1 MKCSVIYSSLIIAV
15 ALFAGSTVQGD
26 PSYSARYL
34 AKKENEAEGRI
45 EPVTTSLIVSALAP
59 VVLNLFSGLLGNLF
73 SKPNDIEERVIYGR
87 PMQVKLC
94 GVDNCIQLLDKGSGL
109 TTVGKGDTVQ
119 HALGDAVGAM
129 LTTLLE
135 KRLLSMHDLCREHI
149 HFPHPDTQNCPG
161 VEINTCELS
170 KPVVPAPPCVDSHG
184 AAYCKKM
191 QSHCSESMYS
201 TFMMHNCYKTCT
213 NNCYKAPP
221 GPCDYAK

>member
-1 MKCSVIYSSLIIAV
+1 MIRRNDVYV
-15 ALFAGSTVQGD
+15 F
-26 PSYSARYL
+26 YL
-34 AKKENEAEGRI
+34 Y
-45 EPVTTSLIVSALAP
+45 LQ
-59 VVLNLFSGLLGNLF
+59 
-73 SKPNDIEERVIYGR
+73 RVIYGR

-170 KPVVPAPPCVDSHG
+170 KPVIPER
-184 AAYCKKM
+184 K
-191 QSHCSESMYS
+191 
-201 TFMMHNCYKTCT
+201 F
-213 NNCYKAPP
+213 
-221 GPCDYAK
+221 